1 MSLSMAFVS
10 IVIVTFAIPF
20 IGIFWFI
27 VNIFAP
33 AAATELSTAERIPFV
48 SSRLI
53 PKVTVFPLVY

>member
-1 MSLSMAFVS
+1 MAFAS

-33 AAATELSTAERIPFV
+33 AAATELSTAERIPFLY
-48 SSRLI
+48 RQD
-53 PKVTVFPLVY
+53 

>member
-1 MSLSMAFVS
+1 MAFVS

-53 PKVTVFPLVY
+53 PKVTVFPLVFS